1 MLHVEPF
8 IKELY
13 FKLHKLLKD
22 SKANHKI
29 ARTMVAGREEQA
41 LLFEIFSFY
50 FLSFFLIS
58 SLKAPQP
65 FCDEDDDG
73 FGNGFDDQAFYA
85 SRFVPIYGL
94 SLLSKR
100 LLPIKTCR
108 VGHGKEVPFL
118 YLPKKQGVKA
128 RPKPGPPSI
137 CTL

>member
-1 MLHVEPF
+1 MIVIFENRRT
-8 IKELY
+8 IRAIVKISI
-13 FKLHKLLKD
+13 D
-22 SKANHKI
+22 SKNVV
-29 ARTMVAGREEQA
+29 VAHER
-41 LLFEIFSFY
+41 LF
-50 FLSFFLIS
+50 SFFLIS